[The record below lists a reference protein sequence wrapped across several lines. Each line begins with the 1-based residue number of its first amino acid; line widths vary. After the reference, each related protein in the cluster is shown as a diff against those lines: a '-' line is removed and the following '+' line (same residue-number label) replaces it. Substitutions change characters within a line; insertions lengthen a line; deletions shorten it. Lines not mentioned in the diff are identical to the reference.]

1 MAFSPVATFIFASRN
16 VDKAND
22 GDNGRAV
29 VAGCQGINFCSD
41 VVNNIFKY
49 DSTVAKTAR
58 SAASVFSEM
67 AKDSKAFDYAGKAI
81 KWGCNNVNPLICASG
96 GLKVLR
102 SDDKLNAGITETAAL
117 GTMFAGEN
125 IVKGNY
131 ERLAKSEIAKN
142 AAQAAKDSKILKP
155 LLKYTAEHKLNG
167 KIGMVTKGLALVG
180 GSIASYDLGQ
190 HFGKDIAKRVTSNF
204 GLEVKA

>member
-16 VDKAND
+16 VDKASN
-22 GDNGRAV
+22 GDDGRAV

-49 DSTVAKTAR
+49 DSAVAKTAR

-67 AKDSKAFDYAGKAI
+67 AKESKAFDYAGKAI

-96 GLKVLR
+96 ALKVLR
-102 SDDKLNAGITETAAL
+102 SDDKVNSGITEAAAL
-117 GTMFAGEN
+117 ATMFAGEN

-131 ERLAKSEIAKN
+131 ERLANSETAKN
-142 AAQAAKDSKILKP
+142 ALKAAKDSRILKP
-155 LLKYTAEHKLNG
+155 LLKYTTEHKLNG

-190 HFGKDIAKRVTSNF
+190 HFGKDIAKHVTSNLN
-204 GLEVKA
+204 LEYKA